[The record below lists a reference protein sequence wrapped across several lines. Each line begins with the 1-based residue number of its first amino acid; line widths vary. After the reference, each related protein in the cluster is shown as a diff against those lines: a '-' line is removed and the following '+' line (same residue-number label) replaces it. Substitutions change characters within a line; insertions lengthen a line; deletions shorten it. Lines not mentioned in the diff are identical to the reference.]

1 MDLTLKTEEGY
12 FNYRVAAVIV
22 NDGKILAQRN
32 IKPNEYYL
40 PGGRVTF
47 GETSEEALLREIK
60 EELKIDITDYSPL
73 WLNECFFVECGKN
86 FHEIGMYYFVDISK
100 TSFTH
105 FEDEFE
111 LKEGCRINTYCWL
124 DIDKLDNYFLYPKF
138 IKDEINNINDGFKLI
153 ITRE

>member
-32 IKPNEYYL
+32 TKTNEYYL

-60 EELKIDITDYSPL
+60 EELKINITDYSPL
-73 WLNECFFVECGKN
+73 WLNECFFLSVAR
-86 FHEIGMYYFVDISK
+86 I
-100 TSFTH
+100 FT
-105 FEDEFE
+105 
-111 LKEGCRINTYCWL
+111 K
-124 DIDKLDNYFLYPKF
+124 
-138 IKDEINNINDGFKLI
+138 
-153 ITRE
+153 

>member
-32 IKPNEYYL
+32 TKTNEYYL

-60 EELKIDITDYSPL
+60 EELKIDIADYRPL
-73 WLNECFFVECGKN
+73 WLNECFFVECVKN
-86 FHEIGMYYFVDISK
+86 FHEIGTYYLVDISK
-100 TSFTH
+100 TSFNH
-105 FEDEFE
+105 FEDEFQ
-111 LKEGCRINTYCWL
+111 LKEERRINTYCWL
-124 DIDKLDNYFLYPKF
+124 DIDKLDDYMLYPKF
-138 IKDEINNINDGFKLI
+138 IKNEINNINDDFKLI

>member
-1 MDLTLKTEEGY
+1 MDLTLKTEDGY

-32 IKPNEYYL
+32 TKTNEYYL
-40 PGGRVTF
+40 MGGRVTF

-60 EELKIDITDYSPL
+60 EELKIDITDYGPL
-73 WLNECFFVECGKN
+73 WLNECFFLDSGKN
-86 FHEIGMYYFVDISK
+86 FHEIGVYYLLDISK

-111 LKEGCRINTYCWL
+111 LKEKCRINTYCWL
-124 DIDKLDNYFLYPKF
+124 DIDKLDNYELYPEF
-138 IKDEINNINDGFKLI
+138 IKNEINNINDDFKLI
-153 ITRE
+153 ITKE

>member
-1 MDLTLKTEEGY
+1 MDLTLKTKEGY

-32 IKPNEYYL
+32 TKTNEYYL

-60 EELKIDITDYSPL
+60 EELKINITDYRPL
-73 WLNECFFVECGKN
+73 WLNECFFVECCKN
-86 FHEIGMYYFVDISK
+86 FHEIGTYYLVDISK
-100 TSFTH
+100 TSFNH

-111 LKEGCRINTYCWL
+111 LKEEHRINVYRWL
-124 DIDKLDNYFLYPKF
+124 DIDKLDDYMLYPKF
-138 IKDEINNINDGFKLI
+138 IKNEINNINDDFKLI

>member
-73 WLNECFFVECGKN
+73 WLNECFLLSVAR
-86 FHEIGMYYFVDISK
+86 I
-100 TSFTH
+100 FT
-105 FEDEFE
+105 
-111 LKEGCRINTYCWL
+111 K
-124 DIDKLDNYFLYPKF
+124 
-138 IKDEINNINDGFKLI
+138 
-153 ITRE
+153 